1 MADARANFPLDGEPD
16 MPIDDGRTRLLKI
29 YLVGDASRPAE
40 ASETP
45 ATKSA
50 EGEDN
55 ERDGFVLV

>member
-1 MADARANFPLDGEPD
+1 MEEDVVSAA
-16 MPIDDGRTRLLKI
+16 LLA
-29 YLVGDASRPAE
+29 YALLEAE

-50 EGEDN
+50 EGEDD

>member
-45 ATKSA
+45 ALASA
-50 EGEDN
+50 G
-55 ERDGFVLV
+55 RDASPTR